1 MKTLFERLSDE
12 HRKKLLDNRS
22 KWPNITDT
30 AIHALKCNS
39 FYTDLTISE
48 ADYILGLTSCDDLSG
63 ITRLFEETTS
73 DE

>member
-12 HRKKLLDNRS
+12 NRKKLLKNKNR
-22 KWPNITDT
+22 WPSITDA

-48 ADYILGLTSCDDLSG
+48 ADYILGLTSGDDLSG